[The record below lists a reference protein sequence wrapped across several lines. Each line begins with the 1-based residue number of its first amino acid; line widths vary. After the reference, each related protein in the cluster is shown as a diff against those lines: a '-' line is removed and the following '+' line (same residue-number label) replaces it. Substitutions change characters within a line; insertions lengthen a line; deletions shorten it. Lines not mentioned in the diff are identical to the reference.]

1 MATVTRFYSEF
12 KDRKGLSWRVE
23 FCDKV
28 YTGTEYELKLGAD
41 AFTINWAGNA
51 NEPHQPI
58 VTSSAEFYLII
69 ETAAAYDWLL
79 EMHNDAPDRF
89 TVAVKYLSGVS
100 YQFSW
105 AGVVMI
111 DGVSIEDIYLPQQ
124 VTLQANDDLARLQD
138 VLYKTSETVE
148 YTGTAFI
155 GSQSFSNAELLD
167 LDIDVTSIV
176 NKFTASF
183 NDSQTYP
190 I

>member
-12 KDRKGLSWRVE
+12 KDRKGLNWRVE
-23 FCDKV
+23 FCDKD
-28 YTGTEYELKLGAD
+28 YTGTEYELKLGAE

-79 EMHNDAPDRF
+79 EMPNAAPDRF

-100 YQFSW
+100 YELRW

-124 VTLQANDDLARLQD
+124 VTLQANVKCINLGN
-138 VLYKTSETVE
+138 S
-148 YTGTAFI
+148 
-155 GSQSFSNAELLD
+155 
-167 LDIDVTSIV
+167 
-176 NKFTASF
+176 
-183 NDSQTYP
+183 
-190 I
+190 